1 MTRTGIAGAGAWGM
15 ALAHAA
21 RRAGSEPVIWSR
33 RGAVPGAMVDSFP
46 VSGDSS
52 ALKTVDMLLLTVSAQ
67 EIAAVAERL
76 EPVIGPSLPLIVCAK
91 GIARPEHRL
100 LDDVLEEVLP
110 GRPVAILSGPSFAE
124 EVVRG
129 LPTAVTIAA
138 KDGKLAERI
147 AAAIGSASF
156 RPYVSTDPVGVQLGG
171 AIKNVIAIA
180 CGIVAGRKLGE
191 NARAALMT
199 RGLAETARLGRAMGA
214 LPETFSG
221 LAGLG
226 DLSLTATSTSSRN
239 FRLGFALGQG
249 SSVADA
255 AAHING
261 VVEGVATAQAVV
273 ALAARHQVEMPI
285 SAAVAAI
292 VEHGADI
299 AQTMAGLLARPLKT
313 ETA

>member
-1 MTRTGIAGAGAWGM
+1 MTRIGIAGAGAWGV

-21 RRAGSEPVIWSR
+21 KRAGSKPVVWSR
-33 RGAVPGAMVDSFP
+33 RGAVAGDFP
-46 VSGDSS
+46 ASGD
-52 ALKTVDMLLLTVSAQ
+52 AEILKNIDMLLLTVSAQ

-76 EPVIGPSLPLIVCAK
+76 EPVIAPSLPLIVCAK

-100 LDDVLEEVLP
+100 LDDVLEDVLP
-110 GRPVAILSGPSFAE
+110 GRPIAILSGPSFAD
-124 EVVRG
+124 EVVKG

-138 KDGKLAERI
+138 KDAALAERI
-147 AAAIGSASF
+147 AVAMGSASF

-214 LPETFSG
+214 NPETFAG

-239 FRLGFALGQG
+239 FRLGLALGQG
-249 SSVADA
+249 ASVTEA
-255 AAHING
+255 AAHITG

-273 ALAARHQVEMPI
+273 ALAKRYKVEMPI

-299 AQTMAGLLARPLKT
+299 GQTMAGLLARPFKT

>member
-1 MTRTGIAGAGAWGM
+1 MTRIGIAGAGAWGM
-15 ALAHAA
+15 ALARAA
-21 RRAGSEPVIWSR
+21 KRAGSEPVIWSR
-33 RGAVPGAMVDSFP
+33 RGAVPGDFP
-46 VSGDSS
+46 VSGD
-52 ALKTVDMLLLTVSAQ
+52 AIVLEGADILLLTVSAQ
-67 EIAAVAERL
+67 EIAVIAERL
-76 EPVIGPSLPLIVCAK
+76 EPQIGPALPLVVCAK

-100 LDDVLEEVLP
+100 LDDVLEEALP
-110 GRPVAILSGPSFAE
+110 GRPVAILSGPSFAD
-124 EVVRG
+124 EVAKG

-138 KDGKLAERI
+138 RDAALAERV
-147 AAAIGSASF
+147 AAAMGSSNF

-171 AIKNVIAIA
+171 AVKNVIAIA

-214 LPETFSG
+214 KSETFAG

-239 FRLGFALGQG
+239 FSLGFALGQG
-249 SSVADA
+249 ANVIEA
-255 AAHING
+255 AAHITG

-273 ALAARHQVEMPI
+273 ALAARHKVEMPI

>member
-1 MTRTGIAGAGAWGM
+1 MTRIGIAGAGAWGM

-33 RGAVPGAMVDSFP
+33 RGAVPGDFP
-46 VSGDSS
+46 VSGD
-52 ALKTVDMLLLTVSAQ
+52 AEVLKTADMLLLTVSAQ
-67 EIAAVAERL
+67 EITAVAERL

-100 LDDVLEEVLP
+100 LDEVLEEILP
-110 GRPVAILSGPSFAE
+110 GRPVAILSGPSFAD
-124 EVVRG
+124 EVVKG

-138 KDGKLAERI
+138 KDAALAERI
-147 AAAIGSASF
+147 AAAMGSASF

-214 LPETFSG
+214 NPETFAG

-249 SSVADA
+249 ASVAEA
-255 AAHING
+255 AAHITG

-273 ALAARHQVEMPI
+273 ALAQRHKVEMPI
-285 SAAVAAI
+285 SAAVAEI

-299 AQTMAGLLARPLKT
+299 GQTMAGLLARPFKT

>member
-1 MTRTGIAGAGAWGM
+1 MTRIGIAGAGAWGI

-21 RRAGSEPVIWSR
+21 QRAGSTPVIWSR
-33 RGAVPGAMVDSFP
+33 RGAS
-46 VSGDSS
+46 SHGDLAIGDDDRLLSDI
-52 ALKTVDMLLLTVSAQ
+52 DMLLLTVSAQ
-67 EIAAVAERL
+67 ELEQVAGRL
-76 EPVIGPSLPLIVCAK
+76 EPILGPHVPLIICAK
-91 GIARPEHRL
+91 GIARPGDRL
-100 LDDVLEEVLP
+100 LGSVLSETVP
-110 GRPVAILSGPSFAE
+110 GRPIAILSGPSFAD
-124 EVVRG
+124 EVTKG
-129 LPTAVTIAA
+129 LPTAVTIACHDA
-138 KDGKLAERI
+138 GLAERI
-147 AAAIGSASF
+147 GKAMGSAAF

-180 CGIVAGRKLGE
+180 CGIVAGRKIGE

-214 LPETFSG
+214 RAETFAG

-239 FRLGFALGQG
+239 FRLGVALGRG
-249 SSVADA
+249 LNVAEA
-255 AAHING
+255 SAQIVG

-273 ALAARHQVEMPI
+273 ALAARHGVEMPI
-285 SAAVAAI
+285 SEAVAAI

-299 AQTMAGLLARPLKT
+299 KQTIAGLLARPFKT

>member
-1 MTRTGIAGAGAWGM
+1 MTRIGIAGAGAWGM

-21 RRAGSEPVIWSR
+21 SRAGSEPVIWSR
-33 RGAVPGAMVDSFP
+33 RGSINGDFP
-46 VSGDSS
+46 VSGD
-52 ALKTVDMLLLTVSAQ
+52 AGVLAKTDMLLLTVSAQ

-91 GIARPEHRL
+91 GIARPEYRL

-110 GRPVAILSGPSFAE
+110 GRPVAVLSGPSFAD
-124 EVVRG
+124 EVVKG

-138 KDGKLAERI
+138 KDAALAARI
-147 AAAIGSASF
+147 AAAMGSASF

-171 AIKNVIAIA
+171 AVKNVIAIA

-214 LPETFSG
+214 KPETFAG

-226 DLSLTATSTSSRN
+226 DLSLTATSASSRN
-239 FRLGFALGQG
+239 FRLGLALGQG
-249 SSVADA
+249 ASVTEA
-255 AAHING
+255 AAHITG

-273 ALAARHQVEMPI
+273 ALAAQHKVEVPI

-299 AQTMAGLLARPLKT
+299 GQTMAGLLARPFKT

>member
-1 MTRTGIAGAGAWGM
+1 MTRIGIAGAGAWGL

-21 RRAGSEPVIWSR
+21 VRAGSTPVIWSR
-33 RGAVPGAMVDSFP
+33 RGAVAGDFP
-46 VSGDSS
+46 VNGD
-52 ALKTVDMLLLTVSAQ
+52 AGVLETTDMLLLTVSAQ
-67 EIAAVAERL
+67 EIAPIAERL
-76 EPVIGPSLPLIVCAK
+76 EPHIGPSLPLIVCAK
-91 GIARPEHRL
+91 GIARP
-100 LDDVLEEVLP
+100 
-110 GRPVAILSGPSFAE
+110 GRPAAGRRAGETRCPAARSPILSGPSVAD
-124 EVVRG
+124 EVVKG

-138 KDGKLAERI
+138 KDAALAERI
-147 AAAIGSASF
+147 ATAMGSASF

-180 CGIVAGRKLGE
+180 CGIVAGRALGE

-214 LPETFSG
+214 KPETFAG

-239 FRLGFALGQG
+239 FSLGFALGQG
-249 SSVADA
+249 AKRGRGRA
-255 AAHING
+255 PHIEG

-273 ALAARHQVEMPI
+273 ALAARHGIEMPI
-285 SAAVAAI
+285 SEGVAAI

-299 AQTMAGLLARPLKT
+299 RQTIAGLLARPFKT

>member
-1 MTRTGIAGAGAWGM
+1 MTRIGIAGAGAWGM

-33 RGAVPGAMVDSFP
+33 RGAVAGDFP
-46 VSGDSS
+46 VSGDP
-52 ALKTVDMLLLTVSAQ
+52 AVLETVDMLLLTVSAQ
-67 EIAAVAERL
+67 EVATVAERL
-76 EPVIGPSLPLIVCAK
+76 EPHIGPSLPLIVCAK

-124 EVVRG
+124 EVVKG

-147 AAAIGSASF
+147 AGTMGSASF

-214 LPETFSG
+214 MPETFSG

-249 SSVADA
+249 SSVSDA

>member
-1 MTRTGIAGAGAWGM
+1 MTRIGIAGAGAWGM

-33 RGAVPGAMVDSFP
+33 RGAVSGDFP
-46 VSGDSS
+46 VSGD
-52 ALKTVDMLLLTVSAQ
+52 AIVLETTDMLLLTVSAQ
-67 EIAAVAERL
+67 EIAALAERL
-76 EPVIGPSLPLIVCAK
+76 EPHIRPSLPLTVCAK

-100 LDDVLEEVLP
+100 LDDVLEEILP
-110 GRPVAILSGPSFAE
+110 NRPVAILSGPSFAD
-124 EVVRG
+124 EVVKG

-138 KDGKLAERI
+138 RDAALAERI
-147 AAAIGSASF
+147 AMAMGSASF

-214 LPETFSG
+214 NPETFAG

-239 FRLGFALGQG
+239 FRLGLALGQG
-249 SSVADA
+249 ASVAEA
-255 AAHING
+255 AAHITG

-273 ALAARHQVEMPI
+273 ALANRHKVEMPI

-299 AQTMAGLLARPLKT
+299 GETMAGLLARPLKT

>member
-1 MTRTGIAGAGAWGM
+1 MTRIGIAGAGAWGM
-15 ALAHAA
+15 ALAHAVK
-21 RRAGSEPVIWSR
+21 RAGSAPVVWSR
-33 RGAVPGAMVDSFP
+33 RGAIAGDFP
-46 VSGDSS
+46 VSGD
-52 ALKTVDMLLLTVSAQ
+52 AGVLTDTDMLLLTVSAQ
-67 EIAAVAERL
+67 EVATVAERL
-76 EPVIGPSLPLIVCAK
+76 EPAIGPSMPLIVCAK

-110 GRPVAILSGPSFAE
+110 GRPVAILSGPSFAD
-124 EVVRG
+124 EVVKG

-138 KDGKLAERI
+138 NDVSLAERI
-147 AAAIGSASF
+147 AAAMGSASF

-180 CGIVAGRKLGE
+180 CGIVAGRRLGE

-214 LPETFSG
+214 NPETFAG

-239 FRLGFALGQG
+239 FRLGLALGQG
-249 SSVADA
+249 ESVAGA

-273 ALAARHQVEMPI
+273 ALAARYRVEVPI

-299 AQTMAGLLARPLKT
+299 EQTMAGLLARPFKT

>member
-1 MTRTGIAGAGAWGM
+1 MTRIGIAGAGAWGL
-15 ALAHAA
+15 ALAQAA
-21 RRAGSEPVIWSR
+21 KRAGSTPVIWSR
-33 RGAVPGAMVDSFP
+33 RGDAAVGEFE
-46 VSGDSS
+46 VSGDAKVLSD
-52 ALKTVDMLLLTVSAQ
+52 VDMLLLTVSAQ
-67 EIAAVAERL
+67 EMAATAERL
-76 EPVIGPSLPLIVCAK
+76 EPNVAPALPLIICAK
-91 GIARPEHRL
+91 GIARPEYRL
-100 LDDVLEEVLP
+100 LDDVLEEILP
-110 GRPVAILSGPSFAE
+110 GRPGAVLSGPSFAD
-124 EVVRG
+124 EVVKG
-129 LPTAVTIAA
+129 LPTAVTIASHDA
-138 KDGKLAERI
+138 ALAERI
-147 AAAIGSASF
+147 AAAMGSASF

-180 CGIVAGRKLGE
+180 CGIVAGRALGE

-214 LPETFSG
+214 KPETFAG

-249 SSVADA
+249 ASVAEA
-255 AAHING
+255 AAHITG
-261 VVEGVATAQAVV
+261 VVEGVATAEAVV
-273 ALAARHQVEMPI
+273 ALAARHAVEMPI

-299 AQTMAGLLARPLKT
+299 AQTMVGLLARPFKT

>member
-1 MTRTGIAGAGAWGM
+1 MTRIGIAGAGAWGM

-21 RRAGSEPVIWSR
+21 RRAGSEPVVWSR
-33 RGAVPGAMVDSFP
+33 RGAVAGATVDSIP
-46 VSGDSS
+46 VSGD
-52 ALKTVDMLLLTVSAQ
+52 AEILKTADMLLLTVSAQ
-67 EIAAVAERL
+67 EIASVAGRL
-76 EPVIGPSLPLIVCAK
+76 EPAVAPSLPLIVCAK

-110 GRPVAILSGPSFAE
+110 GRPVAILSGPSFAD
-124 EVVRG
+124 EVVKG

-138 KDGKLAERI
+138 RDAALAERI
-147 AAAIGSASF
+147 AAAMGSASF

-214 LPETFSG
+214 NPETFAG

-239 FRLGFALGQG
+239 FRLGLALGQG
-249 SSVADA
+249 ESVAGA
-255 AAHING
+255 AAHITG

-273 ALAARHQVEMPI
+273 ALATQYHVETPI

-292 VEHGADI
+292 VEQGADI
-299 AQTMAGLLARPLKT
+299 GQTMAGLLARPFKT

>member
-1 MTRTGIAGAGAWGM
+1 MTRIGIAGAGAWGM

-33 RGAVPGAMVDSFP
+33 RGAVPGDFP
-46 VSGDSS
+46 VSGD
-52 ALKTVDMLLLTVSAQ
+52 ADTLKTVDMLLLTVSAQ
-67 EIAAVAERL
+67 EIASVAERL
-76 EPVIGPSLPLIVCAK
+76 EPVIGPLLPLIVCAK
-91 GIARPEHRL
+91 GIARPEYRL
-100 LDDVLEEVLP
+100 LDDVLGDILP
-110 GRPVAILSGPSFAE
+110 GRPVAILSGPSFAD
-124 EVVRG
+124 EVIKG

-138 KDGKLAERI
+138 KDGALAERI
-147 AAAIGSASF
+147 AVAMGSASF

-214 LPETFSG
+214 NPETFAG

-239 FRLGFALGQG
+239 FRLGLALGEG
-249 SSVADA
+249 ASVAEA
-255 AAHING
+255 AAHITG
-261 VVEGVATAQAVV
+261 VVEGVPTAQAVV
-273 ALAARHQVEMPI
+273 ALAKRYKVEMPI

-299 AQTMAGLLARPLKT
+299 GQTMAGLLARPFKT

>member
-1 MTRTGIAGAGAWGM
+1 MTRIGIAGAGAWGM

-21 RRAGSEPVIWSR
+21 KRAGSAPVVWSR
-33 RGAVPGAMVDSFP
+33 RGAVAGDFP
-46 VSGDSS
+46 ASGD
-52 ALKTVDMLLLTVSAQ
+52 AEILKDTDMLLLTVSAQ
-67 EIAAVAERL
+67 EIASVAERL
-76 EPVIGPSLPLIVCAK
+76 EPVIAPSLPLIVCAK

-100 LDDVLEEVLP
+100 LDDVLEDILP
-110 GRPVAILSGPSFAE
+110 GRPVAILSGPSFAD
-124 EVVRG
+124 EVVKG

-138 KDGKLAERI
+138 KDAALAERI
-147 AAAIGSASF
+147 AAAMGSSSF

-214 LPETFSG
+214 NPETFAG

-226 DLSLTATSTSSRN
+226 DLSLTATSPSSRN

-249 SSVADA
+249 ASVAEA
-255 AAHING
+255 AAHITG

-273 ALAARHQVEMPI
+273 AMAKRHKVEMPI

-292 VEHGADI
+292 VEHGAEI
-299 AQTMAGLLARPLKT
+299 GQTMAGLLARPFKT